1 MRRLIYTSKSRLGDN
16 PAELNEL
23 VKRACALNEAAAITG
38 MLWADEDRFVQVLE
52 GNHEAVAAT
61 MKRISAD
68 PRHTDL
74 EIVCDRVVGKRM
86 FGTWAM
92 IRSNDG
98 PEGTE
103 STAFL
108 VGFVAGQHSSAARK
122 AYNTLLKADGY

>member
-16 PAELNEL
+16 PAELDEL
-23 VKRACALNEAAAITG
+23 VKRACALNEAVAITR

-74 EIVCDRVVGKRM
+74 
-86 FGTWAM
+86 
-92 IRSNDG
+92 
-98 PEGTE
+98 
-103 STAFL
+103 
-108 VGFVAGQHSSAARK
+108 
-122 AYNTLLKADGY
+122 